1 LKILL
6 FITLFTFSA
15 FNAWGCT
22 KTLTVATNESY
33 WPPYVILKN
42 NTLGGV
48 EIDVLKAIFKNSP
61 YCLNFSVLPSSLRA
75 FEELKQGRVDL
86 IFAAS
91 KTADRAEY
99 AHFTLPYRVEKML
112 LYKHASSP
120 NVNSINALFKKS
132 LTVGVNRGSVF
143 GDAFEQLRTQYAN
156 QVVLTEESKKRFTL
170 LNKQRINFLIDDSLV
185 AQYFT
190 KQYSNIMPAP
200 LVEPINVN
208 NVHFMLSK
216 KTVTA
221 DDIAAIN
228 SYITNNKA
236 VIERIYQTHQ

>member
-6 FITLFTFSA
+6 FITLFILSA

-48 EIDVLKAIFKNSP
+48 EIDVLKAIFKSSP

-143 GDAFEQLRTQYAN
+143 GNAFEQLRTQYAN
-156 QVVLTEESKKRFTL
+156 QVVLTGESKKRFIL

-190 KQYSNIMPAP
+190 KQYSNIMPAA
-200 LVEPINVN
+200 LVEPININ

-236 VIERIYQTHQ
+236 VIDRIYQTHQ

>member
-42 NTLGGV
+42 NTLGGT
-48 EIDVLKAIFKNSP
+48 EIDVLNAIFKGSP
-61 YCLNFSVLPSSLRA
+61 YCLNFSVLPNSLRA

-91 KTADRAEY
+91 KTTERAEY

-112 LYKHASSP
+112 LYKHANSP
-120 NVNSINALFKKS
+120 NVHSINQLFSQS

-143 GDAFEQLRTQYAN
+143 GETFEQLRLQYAE
-156 QVVLTEESKKRFTL
+156 QVVLTSESKKRFGM
-170 LNKQRINFLIDDSLV
+170 LNKQRINYLIDDSLV
-185 AQYFT
+185 AQHFT
-190 KQYSNIMPAP
+190 KQYSNIMPAA
-200 LVEPINVN
+200 LLKPINVN

-216 KTVTA
+216 KTVTT
-221 DDIAAIN
+221 DDIAVIN
-228 SYITNNKA
+228 SYIINNKA
-236 VIERIYQTHQ
+236 AIERIYQNH

>member
-1 LKILL
+1 MKILL

-42 NTLGGV
+42 NTLGGT
-48 EIDVLKAIFKNSP
+48 EIDVLEAIFKSSP

-143 GDAFEQLRTQYAN
+143 GNAFEQLRTQYAN
-156 QVVLTEESKKRFTL
+156 QVVLTEESKKRFIL

-190 KQYSNIMPAP
+190 KQYSNIMPAA

-216 KTVTA
+216 KTVTT
-221 DDIAAIN
+221 DDITVIN
-228 SYITNNKA
+228 SYIFNNKA
-236 VIERIYQTHQ
+236 VIERIYQNH

>member
-1 LKILL
+1 MKILL

-42 NTLGGV
+42 NTLGGT
-48 EIDVLKAIFKNSP
+48 EIDVLNAIFEGSP
-61 YCLNFSVLPSSLRA
+61 YCLNFSVLPNSLRA

-91 KTADRAEY
+91 KTTERAEY

-112 LYKHASSP
+112 LYKHADSP
-120 NVNSINALFKKS
+120 NVHSINQLFSQS

-143 GDAFEQLRTQYAN
+143 GEAFEQLRLQYAE
-156 QVVLTEESKKRFTL
+156 QVVLTSESKKRFGM
-170 LNKQRINFLIDDSLV
+170 LNKQRINYLLDDSLV
-185 AQYFT
+185 AQHFT
-190 KQYSNIMPAP
+190 KQYSNIMPAA
-200 LVEPINVN
+200 LVKPINVN

-216 KTVTA
+216 KTVTT
-221 DDIAAIN
+221 DDIAVIN
-228 SYITNNKA
+228 RLIKNNKA
-236 VIERIYQTHQ
+236 VIERIYKPY

>member
-48 EIDVLKAIFKNSP
+48 EIDVLKAIFKSSP
-61 YCLNFSVLPSSLRA
+61 YCLNFSVLPSSLRP
-75 FEELKQGRVDL
+75 FEALKQGRVDL

-91 KTADRAEY
+91 KTAELAEY

-120 NVNSINALFKKS
+120 DVNSINALFKKS

-143 GDAFEQLRTQYAN
+143 GNAFEQLRTQYAN
-156 QVVLTEESKKRFTL
+156 QVVLTEESKKRFIL

-190 KQYSNIMPAP
+190 KQYSNIMPAA
-200 LVEPINVN
+200 LVEPININ

-236 VIERIYQTHQ
+236 VIERIYQSHQ

>member
-1 LKILL
+1 MKILL

-48 EIDVLKAIFKNSP
+48 EIDVLKAIFKSSP

-91 KTADRAEY
+91 KTAERAEY

-120 NVNSINALFKKS
+120 NVNSIIELFKKS

-143 GDAFEQLRTQYAN
+143 GDAFEQLRIQYAN
-156 QVVLTEESKKRFTL
+156 QVVLTGESKKRFIL

-190 KQYSNIMPAP
+190 KQYSNIVPAP

-228 SYITNNKA
+228 SYITNNKT

>member
-1 LKILL
+1 MKILL

-15 FNAWGCT
+15 FNTWGCT

-42 NTLGGV
+42 NTLDGV
-48 EIDVLKAIFKNSP
+48 EIDVLKAIFKSSP

-112 LYKHASSP
+112 LYTHASSP
-120 NVNSINALFKKS
+120 NVNSINELFKKS

-143 GDAFEQLRTQYAN
+143 GDAFEQLRIQYAN
-156 QVVLTEESKKRFTL
+156 QVVLTGESKKRFIL

-190 KQYSNIMPAP
+190 KQYSNIKPAA

-221 DDIAAIN
+221 DDMAAIN
-228 SYITNNKA
+228 SYITNNKT